1 MLQSPENFN
10 QRTKMSNIIYTYTDE
25 APLLATYSLF
35 PIIKEY
41 LGRGDVSIET
51 MDISLAGR
59 ILANFPECL
68 KEDQKVPNYL
78 EILGQMTQKPDANII
93 KLPNISASIPQ
104 LNAAIAELQAKGYNV
119 PNYPAEPANDK
130 EADIKARYAKVLGS
144 AVNPVLREG
153 NSDRRCAKAVKDY
166 AKEFPHKNGAWD
178 KSIKTRVAHM
188 SSGDFYSNEKS
199 LIANGASEFSISF
212 EDASGAKSVLKSGI
226 KLNKGDVLSATFM
239 SVSALDSFIA
249 KTIDEAKKD
258 DLLYS
263 VHLKATMM
271 KVSDPVMFGHFVK
284 IFFKEIFSE
293 FASELKDAGVNANNG
308 LKDLFARIENLSI
321 KDKIIAKYNEI
332 LATRPALA
340 MVDSDNGIT
349 NLHVPSDIIID
360 NSMPNMIRNSGK
372 MWNKDGKEQETLAV
386 IPDKTYATIYASII
400 DELKANGAL
409 NPAVIGSVSNVGLMA
424 KKAEEYGSH
433 DKTFI
438 AESDGTFILSDGK
451 ESLSFKV
458 QKGDIFRAMIAKD
471 EAIKDWVKLAIN
483 RAKAT
488 KAAAIFWLDKDRAHD
503 ANMIKIVKDELSKY
517 DTAGLDI
524 SILEP
529 SDAMKKSLEIIRAGK
544 DAISVT
550 GNVLRDYL
558 TDLFPIMELG
568 TSAKMLSIVPL
579 LNGGGL
585 FETGAGGSAPKIAR
599 QLIDENHL
607 RWDSLGEFLAL
618 GASLEH
624 LANVSANK
632 NAAVLAS
639 TLDKAIAQYLKN
651 DNSPRKN
658 VGENDNRGS
667 HFYLA
672 FYWANELANSEL
684 GAKFK
689 GLAEFLN
696 ANKEQI
702 VSELNGNQGN
712 SVDLGGYYKLDDVKT
727 TAIMRSSKLF
737 NEALSK

>member
-1 MLQSPENFN
+1 
-10 QRTKMSNIIYTYTDE
+10 MSDIIYTYTDE

-41 LGRGDVSIET
+41 LKRANVSIET

-59 ILANFPECL
+59 ILANFPEHL
-68 KEDQKVPNYL
+68 KDEQKVPNYL
-78 EILGQMTQKPDANII
+78 EILGQLTQDPKANII

-104 LNAAIAELQAKGYNV
+104 LNAAIAEIQAKGFEV
-119 PNYPAEPANDK
+119 PSYPAQPKNEAENEIK
-130 EADIKARYAKVLGS
+130 ERYAKVLGS

-166 AKEFPHKNGAWD
+166 AKEFPHKNGPWD

-188 SSGDFYSNEKS
+188 NEGDFYSNEKS
-199 LIANGASEFSISF
+199 LIASEASEFSISF
-212 EDASGAKSVLKSGI
+212 ESENGQKTLLKSGI
-226 KLNKGDVLSATFM
+226 KLNKGDILSATFM
-239 SVSALDSFIA
+239 SVSALDDFIE

-271 KVSDPVMFGHFVK
+271 KVSDPVIFGHFVK
-284 IFFKEIFSE
+284 IFFKEIFAE
-293 FASELKDAGVNANNG
+293 FGSELKDAGVGANNG

-332 LATRPALA
+332 LNIRPDLA

-349 NLHVPSDIIID
+349 NLHVPSDVIID

-372 MWNKDGKEQETLAV
+372 MWDKNGNERQSLAV

-438 AESDGTFILSDGK
+438 AENDGTFSISDGK
-451 ESLSFKV
+451 NTLSFDVK
-458 QKGDIFRAMIAKD
+458 KGDIFRAMIAKD
-471 EAIKDWVKLAIN
+471 EAIKDWIKLAIT

-488 KAAAIFWLDKDRAHD
+488 NSAAIFWLDEKRAHD
-503 ANMIKIVKDELSKY
+503 NNMIKIVREELNKH
-517 DTAGLDI
+517 DTSALDI

-529 SDAMKKSLEIIRAGK
+529 SAAMKKSLEIIRAGK

-624 LANVSANK
+624 LANTSGNK
-632 NAAVLAS
+632 NANVLAS
-639 TLDKAIAQYLKN
+639 TLDKAISSYLKN
-651 DNSPRKN
+651 DNSPRKK

-684 GAKFK
+684 GANFK
-689 GLAEFLN
+689 ALAQFLNENKDQIIAQLN
-696 ANKEQI
+696 AN
-702 VSELNGNQGN
+702 QGG
-712 SVDLGGYYKLDDVKT
+712 SVDLGGYYKLNDEKT
-727 TAIMRSSKLF
+727 TNIMRSSKIF

>member
-1 MLQSPENFN
+1 
-10 QRTKMSNIIYTYTDE
+10 MSDIIYTYTDE

-41 LGRGDVSIET
+41 LKRANVSIET

-59 ILANFPECL
+59 ILANFPEHL
-68 KEDQKVPNYL
+68 KDEQKVPNYL
-78 EILGQMTQKPDANII
+78 EILGQLTQDPKANII

-104 LNAAIAELQAKGYNV
+104 LNAAIAELQAKGFEV
-119 PNYPAEPANDK
+119 PSYPAQPKNEAENEIK
-130 EADIKARYAKVLGS
+130 ERYAKVLGS

-166 AKEFPHKNGAWD
+166 AKEFPHKNGPWD

-188 SSGDFYSNEKS
+188 NDGDFYSNEKS
-199 LIANGASEFSISF
+199 LIASEASEFSISF
-212 EDASGAKSVLKSGI
+212 ESENGQKTLLKSGI
-226 KLNKGDVLSATFM
+226 KLNKGDILSATFM
-239 SVSALDSFIA
+239 SVSALDDFIE

-271 KVSDPVMFGHFVK
+271 KVSDPVIFGHFVK
-284 IFFKEIFSE
+284 IFFKEIFAE
-293 FASELKDAGVNANNG
+293 FGSELKDVGVNANNG

-332 LATRPALA
+332 LNIRPDLA
-340 MVDSDNGIT
+340 MVDSDKGIT
-349 NLHVPSDIIID
+349 NLHVPSDVIID

-372 MWNKDGKEQETLAV
+372 MWDKNGNERQSLAV

-438 AESDGTFILSDGK
+438 AENDGTFSISDGK
-451 ESLSFKV
+451 NTLSFDVK
-458 QKGDIFRAMIAKD
+458 KGDIFRAMIAKD
-471 EAIKDWVKLAIN
+471 EAIKDWIKLAIT

-488 KAAAIFWLDKDRAHD
+488 NSAAIFWLDEKRAHD
-503 ANMIKIVKDELSKY
+503 NNMIKIVREELNKH
-517 DTAGLDI
+517 DTSALDI

-529 SDAMKKSLEIIRAGK
+529 SAAMKKSLEIIRAGK

-624 LANVSANK
+624 LANTSGNK
-632 NAAVLAS
+632 NANVLAS
-639 TLDKAIAQYLKN
+639 TLDKAISSYLKN
-651 DNSPRKN
+651 DNSPRKK

-684 GAKFK
+684 GANFK
-689 GLAEFLN
+689 ALAQFLNENKDQIIAQLN
-696 ANKEQI
+696 AN
-702 VSELNGNQGN
+702 QGG
-712 SVDLGGYYKLDDVKT
+712 SVDLGGYYKLNDEKT
-727 TAIMRSSKLF
+727 TNIMRSSKIF

>member
-1 MLQSPENFN
+1 
-10 QRTKMSNIIYTYTDE
+10 MSDIIYTYTDE

-35 PIIKEY
+35 PVLKEY
-41 LGRGDVSIET
+41 LSRGDVSIET

-59 ILANFPECL
+59 ILANFSDYL
-68 KEDQKVPNYL
+68 KEDQKIPDFL
-78 EILGQMTQKPDANII
+78 AKLGEMTQDPKANII

-104 LNAAIAELQAKGYNV
+104 LNAAIAELNQKGYAV
-119 PNYPAEPANDK
+119 PAYPAEPKDAK
-130 EADIKARYAKVLGS
+130 EEEIKARYAKVLGS

-153 NSDRRCAKAVKDY
+153 NSDRRCAAAVKEY
-166 AKEFPHKNGAWD
+166 AKAFPHKNGAWD
-178 KSIKTRVAHM
+178 KSIKTRVANM
-188 SSGDFYSNEKS
+188 NGGDFYSNEKS
-199 LIANGASEFSISF
+199 LIASGASEFSIKF
-212 EDASGAKSVLKSGI
+212 KGASGEKTLKSGI
-226 KLNKGDVLSATFM
+226 KLNKGDVISATYLSAK
-239 SVSALDSFIA
+239 ALDSFIESSIA
-249 KTIDEAKKD
+249 DAKKEG
-258 DLLYS
+258 LLYS

-271 KVSDPVMFGHFVK
+271 KVSDPVIFGHFVK
-284 IFFKEIFSE
+284 VFFAELFSE
-293 FASELKDAGVNANNG
+293 FGEQLKNLGVNANNG
-308 LKDLFARIENLSI
+308 LKDLFAKIENSPI
-321 KDKIIAKYNEI
+321 KDKVIAKYNEI

-372 MWNKDGKEQETLAV
+372 MWNKDGKEQETLAA
-386 IPDKTYATIYASII
+386 IPDKTYATIYSAII
-400 DELKANGAL
+400 DELKENGAL
-409 NPAVIGSVSNVGLMA
+409 NPAVVGSVSNVGLMA

-438 AESDGTFILSDGK
+438 AEEDGEFVLSDGK

-458 QKGDIFRAMIAKD
+458 EKGDIWRAMIAKD

-488 KAAAIFWLDKDRAHD
+488 GATAIFWLDEKRAHD
-503 ANMIKIVKDELSKY
+503 ANMIKIVNDELKKY

-524 SILEP
+524 RIENYEK
-529 SDAMKKSLEIIRAGK
+529 AMKDSLAIMRTGK

-599 QLIDENHL
+599 QLLDEGHL

-624 LANVSANK
+624 LGNTSGKKGAL
-632 NAAVLAS
+632 VLAS

-651 DNSPRKN
+651 DNSPRKK

-672 FYWANELANSEL
+672 LYWANELANSEL
-684 GAKFK
+684 GGKFK

-702 VSELNGNQGN
+702 ANELNGNQG
-712 SVDLGGYYKLDDVKT
+712 SPADVGGYYKLDDAKANAV
-727 TAIMRSSKLF
+727 MRSSKLF
-737 NEALSK
+737 NEALGK

>member
-1 MLQSPENFN
+1 
-10 QRTKMSNIIYTYTDE
+10 MSDIIYTYTDE

-35 PIIKEY
+35 PVLKEY
-41 LGRGDVSIET
+41 LSRGDVSIET

-59 ILANFPECL
+59 ILANFSDYL
-68 KEDQKVPNYL
+68 KEDQKIPDFL
-78 EILGQMTQKPDANII
+78 AKLGEMTQDPKANII

-104 LNAAIAELQAKGYNV
+104 LNAAIAELNQKGYAV
-119 PNYPAEPANDK
+119 PAYPAEPKDAK
-130 EADIKARYAKVLGS
+130 EEEIKARYAKVLGS

-153 NSDRRCAKAVKDY
+153 NSDRRCAAAVKEY
-166 AKEFPHKNGAWD
+166 AKAFPHKNGAWD
-178 KSIKTRVAHM
+178 KSIKTRVANM
-188 SSGDFYSNEKS
+188 NGGDFYSNEKS
-199 LIANGASEFSISF
+199 LIASGASEFSIKF
-212 EDASGAKSVLKSGI
+212 KGASGEKTLKSGI
-226 KLNKGDVLSATFM
+226 KLNKGDVISATYLSAK
-239 SVSALDSFIA
+239 ALDSFIESSIA
-249 KTIDEAKKD
+249 DAKKEG
-258 DLLYS
+258 LLYS

-271 KVSDPVMFGHFVK
+271 KVSDPVIFGHFVK
-284 IFFKEIFSE
+284 VFFAELFNE
-293 FASELKDAGVNANNG
+293 FGEQLKNLGVNANNG
-308 LKDLFARIENLSI
+308 LKDLFAKIENSPI
-321 KDKIIAKYNEI
+321 KDKVIAKYNEI

-372 MWNKDGKEQETLAV
+372 MWNKDGKEQETLAA
-386 IPDKTYATIYASII
+386 IPDKTYATIYSAII

-409 NPAVIGSVSNVGLMA
+409 NPAVVGSVSNVGLMA

-438 AESDGTFILSDGK
+438 AEEDGEFVLSDGK

-458 QKGDIFRAMIAKD
+458 EKGDIWRAMIAKD

-488 KAAAIFWLDKDRAHD
+488 GATAIFWLDEKRAHD
-503 ANMIKIVKDELSKY
+503 ANMIKIVKDELKKY

-524 SILEP
+524 RIENYEK
-529 SDAMKKSLEIIRAGK
+529 AMKDSLAIMRTGK

-599 QLIDENHL
+599 QLLDEGHL

-624 LANVSANK
+624 LGNTTGKKSAL
-632 NAAVLAS
+632 VLAS

-651 DNSPRKN
+651 DNSPRKK

-672 FYWANELANSEL
+672 LYWANELANSEL
-684 GAKFK
+684 GGKFK

-702 VSELNGNQGN
+702 ANELNGNQG
-712 SVDLGGYYKLDDVKT
+712 SPADVGGYYKLDDAKANAV
-727 TAIMRSSKLF
+727 MRSSKLF
-737 NEALSK
+737 NEALNK

>member
-1 MLQSPENFN
+1 
-10 QRTKMSNIIYTYTDE
+10 MSDIIYTYTDE

-41 LGRGDVSIET
+41 LKRANVSIET

-59 ILANFPECL
+59 ILANFPEHL
-68 KEDQKVPNYL
+68 KDEQKVPNYL
-78 EILGQMTQKPDANII
+78 EILGQLTQDPKANII

-104 LNAAIAELQAKGYNV
+104 LNAAIAELQAKGFEV
-119 PNYPAEPANDK
+119 PSYPAQPKNEAENEIK
-130 EADIKARYAKVLGS
+130 ERYAKVLGS

-166 AKEFPHKNGAWD
+166 AKEFPHKNGPWD

-188 SSGDFYSNEKS
+188 NEGDFYSNEKS
-199 LIANGASEFSISF
+199 LIASEASEFSISF
-212 EDASGAKSVLKSGI
+212 ESENGQKTLLKSGI
-226 KLNKGDVLSATFM
+226 KLNKGDILSATFM
-239 SVSALDSFIA
+239 SVSALDDFIE

-271 KVSDPVMFGHFVK
+271 KVSDPVIFGHFVK
-284 IFFKEIFSE
+284 IFFKEIFAE
-293 FASELKDAGVNANNG
+293 FGSELKDAGVNANNG

-332 LATRPALA
+332 LSIRPDLA

-349 NLHVPSDIIID
+349 NLHVPSDVIID

-372 MWNKDGKEQETLAV
+372 MWDKNGNERQSLAV

-438 AESDGTFILSDGK
+438 AENDGTFSISDGK
-451 ESLSFKV
+451 NTLSFDVK
-458 QKGDIFRAMIAKD
+458 KGDIFRAMIAKD
-471 EAIKDWVKLAIN
+471 EAIKDWIKLAIT

-488 KAAAIFWLDKDRAHD
+488 NSAAIFWLDEKRAHD
-503 ANMIKIVKDELSKY
+503 NNMIKIVREELNKH
-517 DTAGLDI
+517 DTSALDI

-529 SDAMKKSLEIIRAGK
+529 SAAMKKSLEIIRAGK

-624 LANVSANK
+624 LANTSGNK
-632 NAAVLAS
+632 NANVLAS
-639 TLDKAIAQYLKN
+639 TLDKAISSYLKN
-651 DNSPRKN
+651 DNSPRKQ
-658 VGENDNRGS
+658 VGQNDNRGS

-684 GAKFK
+684 GANFK
-689 GLAEFLN
+689 ALAQFLNENKDQIIAQLN
-696 ANKEQI
+696 AN
-702 VSELNGNQGN
+702 QGG
-712 SVDLGGYYKLDDVKT
+712 SVDLGGYYKLNDEKT
-727 TAIMRSSKLF
+727 TNIMRSSKIF

>member
-1 MLQSPENFN
+1 
-10 QRTKMSNIIYTYTDE
+10 MSDIIYTYTDE

-35 PIIKEY
+35 PVLKEY
-41 LGRGDVSIET
+41 LSRGDVSIET

-59 ILANFPECL
+59 ILANFSDYL
-68 KEDQKVPNYL
+68 KEDQKIPDFL
-78 EILGQMTQKPDANII
+78 AKLGEMTQDPKANII

-104 LNAAIAELQAKGYNV
+104 LNAAIAELNQKGYAV
-119 PNYPAEPANDK
+119 PAYPAEPKDAK
-130 EADIKARYAKVLGS
+130 EEEIKARYAKVLGS

-153 NSDRRCAKAVKDY
+153 NSDRRCAAAVKEY
-166 AKEFPHKNGAWD
+166 AKAFPHKNGAWD
-178 KSIKTRVAHM
+178 KSIKTRVANM
-188 SSGDFYSNEKS
+188 NGGDFYSNEKS
-199 LIANGASEFSISF
+199 LIASGASEFSIKF
-212 EDASGAKSVLKSGI
+212 KGASGEKTLKSGI
-226 KLNKGDVLSATFM
+226 KLNKGDVISATYLSAK
-239 SVSALDSFIA
+239 ALDSFIESSIA
-249 KTIDEAKKD
+249 DAKKEG
-258 DLLYS
+258 LLYS

-271 KVSDPVMFGHFVK
+271 KVSDPVIFGHFVSV
-284 IFFKEIFSE
+284 FFAELFNE
-293 FASELKDAGVNANNG
+293 FGEQLKNLGVNANNG
-308 LKDLFARIENLSI
+308 LKDLFAKIENSPI
-321 KDKIIAKYNEI
+321 KDKVIAKYNEI

-372 MWNKDGKEQETLAV
+372 MWNKDGKEQETLAA
-386 IPDKTYATIYASII
+386 IPDKTYATIYSAII
-400 DELKANGAL
+400 DELKENGAL
-409 NPAVIGSVSNVGLMA
+409 NPAVVGSVSNVGLMA

-438 AESDGTFILSDGK
+438 AEEDGEFVLSDGK

-458 QKGDIFRAMIAKD
+458 EKGDIWRAMIAKD

-488 KAAAIFWLDKDRAHD
+488 GATAIFWLDEKRAHD
-503 ANMIKIVKDELSKY
+503 ANMIKIVNDELKKY

-524 SILEP
+524 RIENYEK
-529 SDAMKKSLEIIRAGK
+529 AMKDSLAIMRTGK

-599 QLIDENHL
+599 QLLDEGHL

-624 LANVSANK
+624 LGNTSGKKGAL
-632 NAAVLAS
+632 VLAS

-651 DNSPRKN
+651 DNSPRKK

-672 FYWANELANSEL
+672 LYWANELANSEL
-684 GAKFK
+684 GGKFK

-702 VSELNGNQGN
+702 ANELNGNQG
-712 SVDLGGYYKLDDVKT
+712 SPADVGGYYKLDDAKANAV
-727 TAIMRSSKLF
+727 MRSSKLF

>member
-1 MLQSPENFN
+1 
-10 QRTKMSNIIYTYTDE
+10 MSDIIYTYTDE

-35 PIIKEY
+35 PVLKEY
-41 LGRGDVSIET
+41 LSRGDVSIET

-59 ILANFPECL
+59 ILANFSDYL
-68 KEDQKVPNYL
+68 KEDQKIPDFL
-78 EILGQMTQKPDANII
+78 AKLGEMTQDPKANII

-104 LNAAIAELQAKGYNV
+104 LNAAIAELNQKGYAV
-119 PNYPAEPANDK
+119 PAYPAEPKDAK
-130 EADIKARYAKVLGS
+130 EEEIKARYAKVLGS

-153 NSDRRCAKAVKDY
+153 NSDRRCAAAVKEY
-166 AKEFPHKNGAWD
+166 AKAFPHKNGAWD
-178 KSIKTRVAHM
+178 KSIKTRVANM
-188 SSGDFYSNEKS
+188 NGGDFYSNEKS
-199 LIANGASEFSISF
+199 LIASGASEFSIKF
-212 EDASGAKSVLKSGI
+212 KGASGEKTLKSGI
-226 KLNKGDVLSATFM
+226 KLNKGDVISATYLSAK
-239 SVSALDSFIA
+239 ALDSFIESSIA
-249 KTIDEAKKD
+249 DAKKEG
-258 DLLYS
+258 LLYS
-263 VHLKATMM
+263 IHLKATMM
-271 KVSDPVMFGHFVK
+271 KVSDPVIFGHFVSV
-284 IFFKEIFSE
+284 FFAELFNE
-293 FASELKDAGVNANNG
+293 FGEQLKNLGVNANNG
-308 LKDLFARIENLSI
+308 LKDLFAKIENSPI
-321 KDKIIAKYNEI
+321 KDKVIAKYNEI

-372 MWNKDGKEQETLAV
+372 MWNKDGKEQETLAA
-386 IPDKTYATIYASII
+386 IPDKTYATIYSAII

-409 NPAVIGSVSNVGLMA
+409 NPAVVGSVSNVGLMA

-438 AESDGTFILSDGK
+438 AEEDGEFVLSDGK

-458 QKGDIFRAMIAKD
+458 ERGDIWRAMIAKN

-488 KAAAIFWLDKDRAHD
+488 GATVIFWLDEKRAHD
-503 ANMIKIVKDELSKY
+503 ANMIKIVNDELKKY

-524 SILEP
+524 RVLDYEK
-529 SDAMKKSLEIIRAGK
+529 AMKESLAIMRTGK

-599 QLIDENHL
+599 QLLDEGHL

-624 LANVSANK
+624 LGNTSGKKGAL
-632 NAAVLAS
+632 VLAS

-651 DNSPRKN
+651 DNSPRKK

-672 FYWANELANSEL
+672 LYWANELANSEL
-684 GAKFK
+684 GSKFK

-702 VSELNGNQGN
+702 ANELNGNQG
-712 SVDLGGYYKLDDVKT
+712 SPTDVGGYYKLDDAKADAV
-727 TAIMRSSKLF
+727 MRSSKLF

>member
-1 MLQSPENFN
+1 
-10 QRTKMSNIIYTYTDE
+10 MSDIIYTYTDE

-41 LGRGDVSIET
+41 LKRANVSIET

-59 ILANFPECL
+59 ILANFPEHL
-68 KEDQKVPNYL
+68 KDEQKVPNYL
-78 EILGQMTQKPDANII
+78 EILGQLTQDPKANII

-104 LNAAIAELQAKGYNV
+104 LNAAIAELQAKGFEV
-119 PNYPAEPANDK
+119 PSYPAQPKNEAENEIK
-130 EADIKARYAKVLGS
+130 ERYAKVLGS

-166 AKEFPHKNGAWD
+166 AKEFPHKNGPWD

-188 SSGDFYSNEKS
+188 NEGDFYSNEKS
-199 LIANGASEFSISF
+199 LIASEASEFSISF
-212 EDASGAKSVLKSGI
+212 ESENGQKTLLKSGI
-226 KLNKGDVLSATFM
+226 KLNKGDILSATFM
-239 SVSALDSFIA
+239 SVSALDDFIE

-271 KVSDPVMFGHFVK
+271 KVSDPVIFGHFVK
-284 IFFKEIFSE
+284 IFFKEIFAE
-293 FASELKDAGVNANNG
+293 FGSELKDVGVNANNG

-332 LATRPALA
+332 LNIRPDLA

-349 NLHVPSDIIID
+349 NLHVPSDVIID

-372 MWNKDGKEQETLAV
+372 MWDKNGNERQSLAV

-438 AESDGTFILSDGK
+438 AENDGTFSISDGK
-451 ESLSFKV
+451 NTLSFDVK
-458 QKGDIFRAMIAKD
+458 KGDIFRAMIAKD
-471 EAIKDWVKLAIN
+471 EAIKDWIKLAIT

-488 KAAAIFWLDKDRAHD
+488 NSAAIFWLDEKRAHD
-503 ANMIKIVKDELSKY
+503 NNMIKIVREELNKH
-517 DTAGLDI
+517 DTSALDI

-529 SDAMKKSLEIIRAGK
+529 SAAMKKSLEIIRAGK

-624 LANVSANK
+624 LANTSGNK
-632 NAAVLAS
+632 NANVLAS
-639 TLDKAIAQYLKN
+639 TLDKAVSSYLKN
-651 DNSPRKN
+651 DNSPRKK

-672 FYWANELANSEL
+672 LYWANELANSEL
-684 GAKFK
+684 GVNFK
-689 GLAEFLN
+689 ALAQFLNENKDQIIAQLN
-696 ANKEQI
+696 AN
-702 VSELNGNQGN
+702 QGG
-712 SVDLGGYYKLDDVKT
+712 SVDLGGYYKLNDEKT
-727 TAIMRSSKLF
+727 TNIMRSSKIF

>member
-1 MLQSPENFN
+1 
-10 QRTKMSNIIYTYTDE
+10 MSDIIYTYTDE

-35 PIIKEY
+35 PVLKEY
-41 LGRGDVSIET
+41 LSRGDVSIET

-59 ILANFPECL
+59 ILANFSDYL
-68 KEDQKVPNYL
+68 KEDQKIPDFL
-78 EILGQMTQKPDANII
+78 AKLGEMTQDPKANII

-104 LNAAIAELQAKGYNV
+104 LNAAIAELNQKGYAV
-119 PNYPAEPANDK
+119 PAYPAEPKDAK
-130 EADIKARYAKVLGS
+130 EEEIKARYAKVLGS

-153 NSDRRCAKAVKDY
+153 NSDRRCAAAVKEY
-166 AKEFPHKNGAWD
+166 AKAFPHKNGPWD
-178 KSIKTRVAHM
+178 KSIKTRVANM
-188 SSGDFYSNEKS
+188 NGGDFYSNEKS
-199 LIANGASEFSISF
+199 LIASGASEFSIKF
-212 EDASGAKSVLKSGI
+212 KGASGEKTLKSGI
-226 KLNKGDVLSATFM
+226 KLNKGDVISATYLSAK
-239 SVSALDSFIA
+239 ALDSFIESSIA
-249 KTIDEAKKD
+249 DAKKEG
-258 DLLYS
+258 LLYS

-284 IFFKEIFSE
+284 VFFAELFSE
-293 FASELKDAGVNANNG
+293 FGEQLKNLGVNANNG
-308 LKDLFARIENLSI
+308 LKDLFAKIENSPI
-321 KDKIIAKYNEI
+321 KDKVIAKYNEI

-372 MWNKDGKEQETLAV
+372 MWNKDGKEQETLAA
-386 IPDKTYATIYASII
+386 IPDKTYATIYSAII

-409 NPAVIGSVSNVGLMA
+409 NPAVVGSVSNVGLMA

-438 AESDGTFILSDGK
+438 AEEDGEFVLSDGK

-458 QKGDIFRAMIAKD
+458 EKGDIWRAMIAKD

-488 KAAAIFWLDKDRAHD
+488 GATAIFWLDEKRAHD
-503 ANMIKIVKDELSKY
+503 ANMIKIVNDELKKY

-524 SILEP
+524 RIENYEK
-529 SDAMKKSLEIIRAGK
+529 AMKDSLAIMRTGK

-599 QLIDENHL
+599 QLLDEGHL

-624 LANVSANK
+624 LGNTSGKKGAL
-632 NAAVLAS
+632 VLAS

-651 DNSPRKN
+651 DNSPRKK

-672 FYWANELANSEL
+672 LYWANELANSEL
-684 GAKFK
+684 GDKFK

-702 VSELNGNQGN
+702 ANELNGNQG
-712 SVDLGGYYKLDDVKT
+712 SPADVGGYYKLDDAKANAV
-727 TAIMRSSKLF
+727 MRSSKLF
-737 NEALSK
+737 NEALGK

>member
-1 MLQSPENFN
+1 
-10 QRTKMSNIIYTYTDE
+10 MSDIIYTYTDE

-35 PIIKEY
+35 PVLKEY
-41 LGRGDVSIET
+41 LSRGDVSIET

-59 ILANFPECL
+59 ILANFSDYL
-68 KEDQKVPNYL
+68 KEDQKIPDFL
-78 EILGQMTQKPDANII
+78 AKLGEMTQDPKANII

-104 LNAAIAELQAKGYNV
+104 LNAAIAELNQKGYAV
-119 PNYPAEPANDK
+119 PAYPAEPKDAK
-130 EADIKARYAKVLGS
+130 EEEIKARYAKVLGS

-153 NSDRRCAKAVKDY
+153 NSDRRCAAAVKEY
-166 AKEFPHKNGAWD
+166 AKAFPHKNGAWD
-178 KSIKTRVAHM
+178 KSIKTRVANM
-188 SSGDFYSNEKS
+188 NGGDFYSNEKS
-199 LIANGASEFSISF
+199 LIASGASEFSIKF
-212 EDASGAKSVLKSGI
+212 KGASGEKTLKSGI
-226 KLNKGDVLSATFM
+226 KLNKGDVISATYLSAK
-239 SVSALDSFIA
+239 ALDSFIESSIA
-249 KTIDEAKKD
+249 DAKKEG
-258 DLLYS
+258 LLYS

-271 KVSDPVMFGHFVK
+271 KVSDPVIFGHFVSV
-284 IFFKEIFSE
+284 FFAELFSE
-293 FASELKDAGVNANNG
+293 FGEQLKNLGVNANNG
-308 LKDLFARIENLSI
+308 LKDLFAKIENSPI
-321 KDKIIAKYNEI
+321 KDKVIAKYNEI

-372 MWNKDGKEQETLAV
+372 MWNKDGKEQETLAA
-386 IPDKTYATIYASII
+386 IPDKTYAMIYSAII
-400 DELKANGAL
+400 DELKENGAL
-409 NPAVIGSVSNVGLMA
+409 NPAVVGSVSNVGLMA

-438 AESDGTFILSDGK
+438 AEEDGEFVLSDGK

-458 QKGDIFRAMIAKD
+458 EKGDIWRAMIAKD

-488 KAAAIFWLDKDRAHD
+488 GATAIFWLDEKRAHD
-503 ANMIKIVKDELSKY
+503 ANMIKIVNDELKKY

-524 SILEP
+524 RVLDYEK
-529 SDAMKKSLEIIRAGK
+529 AMKESLAIMRTGK

-599 QLIDENHL
+599 QLLDEGHL

-624 LANVSANK
+624 LGNTTGKKGAL
-632 NAAVLAS
+632 VLAS

-651 DNSPRKN
+651 DNSPRKK

-672 FYWANELANSEL
+672 LYWANELANSEL
-684 GAKFK
+684 GDKFK

-702 VSELNGNQGN
+702 ANELNGNQG
-712 SVDLGGYYKLDDVKT
+712 SPADVGGYYKLDDAKANAV
-727 TAIMRSSKLF
+727 MRSSKLF

>member
-1 MLQSPENFN
+1 
-10 QRTKMSNIIYTYTDE
+10 MSDIIYTYTDE

-41 LGRGDVSIET
+41 LKRANVSIET

-59 ILANFPECL
+59 ILANFPEHL
-68 KEDQKVPNYL
+68 KDEQKVPNYL
-78 EILGQMTQKPDANII
+78 EILGQLTQDPKANII

-104 LNAAIAELQAKGYNV
+104 LNAAIAELQAKGFEV
-119 PNYPAEPANDK
+119 PSYPAQPKNEAENEIK
-130 EADIKARYAKVLGS
+130 ERYAKVLGS

-166 AKEFPHKNGAWD
+166 AKEFPHKNGPWD

-188 SSGDFYSNEKS
+188 NEGDFYSNEKS
-199 LIANGASEFSISF
+199 LIASEASEFSISF
-212 EDASGAKSVLKSGI
+212 ESENGQKTLLKSGI
-226 KLNKGDVLSATFM
+226 KLNKGDILSATFM
-239 SVSALDSFIA
+239 SVSALDDFIE

-271 KVSDPVMFGHFVK
+271 KVSDPVIFGHFVK
-284 IFFKEIFSE
+284 IFFKEIFAE
-293 FASELKDAGVNANNG
+293 FGSELKDAGVNANNG

-332 LATRPALA
+332 LNIRPDLA

-349 NLHVPSDIIID
+349 NLHVPSDVIID

-372 MWNKDGKEQETLAV
+372 MWDKNGNEHQSLAV

-438 AESDGTFILSDGK
+438 AENDGTFSISDGK
-451 ESLSFKV
+451 NTLSFDVK
-458 QKGDIFRAMIAKD
+458 KGDIFRAMIAKD
-471 EAIKDWVKLAIN
+471 EAIKDWIKLAIT

-488 KAAAIFWLDKDRAHD
+488 NSAAIFWLDEKRAHD
-503 ANMIKIVKDELSKY
+503 NNMIKIVREELNKH
-517 DTAGLDI
+517 DTSALDI

-529 SDAMKKSLEIIRAGK
+529 SAAMKKSLEIIRAGK

-624 LANVSANK
+624 LANTSGNK
-632 NAAVLAS
+632 NANVLAS
-639 TLDKAIAQYLKN
+639 TLDKAVSSYLKN
-651 DNSPRKN
+651 DNSPRKK

-684 GAKFK
+684 GANFK
-689 GLAEFLN
+689 ALAQFLNENKDQIIAQLN
-696 ANKEQI
+696 AN
-702 VSELNGNQGN
+702 QGG
-712 SVDLGGYYKLDDVKT
+712 SVDLGGYYKLNDEKT
-727 TAIMRSSKLF
+727 TNIMRSSKIF

>member
-1 MLQSPENFN
+1 
-10 QRTKMSNIIYTYTDE
+10 MSDIIYTYTDE

-41 LGRGDVSIET
+41 LKRANVSIET

-59 ILANFPECL
+59 ILANFPEHL
-68 KEDQKVPNYL
+68 KDEQKVPNYL
-78 EILGQMTQKPDANII
+78 EILGQLTQDPKANII

-104 LNAAIAELQAKGYNV
+104 LNAAIAELQAKGFEV
-119 PNYPAEPANDK
+119 PSYPAQPKNEAENEIK
-130 EADIKARYAKVLGS
+130 ERYAKVLGS

-166 AKEFPHKNGAWD
+166 AKEFPHKNGPWD

-188 SSGDFYSNEKS
+188 NEGDFYSNEKS
-199 LIANGASEFSISF
+199 LIASEASEFSISF
-212 EDASGAKSVLKSGI
+212 ESKNGQKTLLKSGI
-226 KLNKGDVLSATFM
+226 KLNKGDILSATFM
-239 SVSALDSFIA
+239 SVSALDDFIE

-271 KVSDPVMFGHFVK
+271 KVSDPVIFGHFVK
-284 IFFKEIFSE
+284 IFFKEIFAE
-293 FASELKDAGVNANNG
+293 FGSELKDVGVNANNG

-332 LATRPALA
+332 LNIRPDLA

-349 NLHVPSDIIID
+349 NLHVPSDVIID

-372 MWNKDGKEQETLAV
+372 MWDKNGNERQSLAV

-409 NPAVIGSVSNVGLMA
+409 NPAQIGSVSNVGLMA

-438 AESDGTFILSDGK
+438 AENDGTFSISDGK
-451 ESLSFKV
+451 NTLSFDVK
-458 QKGDIFRAMIAKD
+458 KGDIFRAMIAKD
-471 EAIKDWVKLAIN
+471 EAIKDWIKLAIT

-488 KAAAIFWLDKDRAHD
+488 NSAAIFWLDEKRAHD
-503 ANMIKIVKDELSKY
+503 NNMIKIVREELNKH
-517 DTAGLDI
+517 DTSALDI

-529 SDAMKKSLEIIRAGK
+529 SVAMKKSLEIIRAGK

-624 LANVSANK
+624 LANTSGNK
-632 NAAVLAS
+632 NANVLAS
-639 TLDKAIAQYLKN
+639 TLDKAISSYLKN
-651 DNSPRKN
+651 DNSPRKK

-684 GAKFK
+684 GANFK
-689 GLAEFLN
+689 ALAQFLNENKDQIIAQLN
-696 ANKEQI
+696 AN
-702 VSELNGNQGN
+702 QGG
-712 SVDLGGYYKLDDVKT
+712 SVDLGGYYKLNDEKT
-727 TAIMRSSKLF
+727 TNIMRSSKIF

>member
-1 MLQSPENFN
+1 
-10 QRTKMSNIIYTYTDE
+10 MSDIIYTYTDE

-41 LGRGDVSIET
+41 LKRANVSIET

-59 ILANFPECL
+59 ILANFPEHL
-68 KEDQKVPNYL
+68 KDEQKVPNYL
-78 EILGQMTQKPDANII
+78 EILGQLTQDPKANII

-104 LNAAIAELQAKGYNV
+104 LNAAIAELQAKGFEV
-119 PNYPAEPANDK
+119 PSYPAQPKNEAENEIK
-130 EADIKARYAKVLGS
+130 ERYAKVLGS

-166 AKEFPHKNGAWD
+166 AKEFPHKNGSWD

-188 SSGDFYSNEKS
+188 NEGDFYSNEKS
-199 LIANGASEFSISF
+199 LIASEASEFSISF
-212 EDASGAKSVLKSGI
+212 ESENGQKTLLKSGI
-226 KLNKGDVLSATFM
+226 KLNKGDILSATFM
-239 SVSALDSFIA
+239 SVSALDDFIE

-271 KVSDPVMFGHFVK
+271 KVSDPVIFGHFVK
-284 IFFKEIFSE
+284 IFFKEIFAE
-293 FASELKDAGVNANNG
+293 FGSELKDAGVNANNG

-332 LATRPALA
+332 LSIRPDLA

-349 NLHVPSDIIID
+349 NLHVPSDVIID

-372 MWNKDGKEQETLAV
+372 MWDKNGNERQSLAV

-438 AESDGTFILSDGK
+438 AENDGTFSISDGK
-451 ESLSFKV
+451 NTLSFDVK
-458 QKGDIFRAMIAKD
+458 KGDIFRAMIAKD
-471 EAIKDWVKLAIN
+471 EAIKDWIKLAIT

-488 KAAAIFWLDKDRAHD
+488 KSAAIFWLDEKRAHD
-503 ANMIKIVKDELSKY
+503 NNMIKIVREELNKH
-517 DTAGLDI
+517 DTSALDI

-529 SDAMKKSLEIIRAGK
+529 SAAMKKSLEIIRAGK

-624 LANVSANK
+624 LANTSGNK
-632 NAAVLAS
+632 NANVLAS
-639 TLDKAIAQYLKN
+639 TLDKAISSYLKN
-651 DNSPRKN
+651 DNSPRKK

-684 GAKFK
+684 GVNFK
-689 GLAEFLN
+689 ALAQFLNENKDQIITQLN
-696 ANKEQI
+696 AN
-702 VSELNGNQGN
+702 QGG
-712 SVDLGGYYKLDDVKT
+712 SVDLGGYYKLNDEKT
-727 TAIMRSSKLF
+727 TNIMRSSKIF

>member
-1 MLQSPENFN
+1 
-10 QRTKMSNIIYTYTDE
+10 MSDIIYTYTDE

-41 LGRGDVSIET
+41 LKRANVSIET

-59 ILANFPECL
+59 ILANFPEHL
-68 KEDQKVPNYL
+68 KDEQKVLNYL
-78 EILGQMTQKPDANII
+78 EILGQLTQDPKANII

-104 LNAAIAELQAKGYNV
+104 LNAAIAELQAKGFEV
-119 PNYPAEPANDK
+119 PSYPAQPKNEAENEIK
-130 EADIKARYAKVLGS
+130 ERYAKVLGS

-166 AKEFPHKNGAWD
+166 AKEFPHKNGPWD

-188 SSGDFYSNEKS
+188 NEGDFYSNEKS
-199 LIANGASEFSISF
+199 LIASEASEFSISF
-212 EDASGAKSVLKSGI
+212 ESENGQKTLLKSGI
-226 KLNKGDVLSATFM
+226 KLNKGDILSATFM
-239 SVSALDSFIA
+239 SVSALDDFIE

-271 KVSDPVMFGHFVK
+271 KVSDPVIFGHFVK
-284 IFFKEIFSE
+284 IFFKEIFAE
-293 FASELKDAGVNANNG
+293 FGSELKDVGVNANNG

-332 LATRPALA
+332 LNIRPDLA

-349 NLHVPSDIIID
+349 NLHVPSDVIID

-372 MWNKDGKEQETLAV
+372 MWDKNGNERQSLAV

-438 AESDGTFILSDGK
+438 AENDGTFSISDGK
-451 ESLSFKV
+451 NTLSFDVK
-458 QKGDIFRAMIAKD
+458 KGDIFRAMIAKD
-471 EAIKDWVKLAIN
+471 EAIKDWIKLAIT

-488 KAAAIFWLDKDRAHD
+488 NSAAIFWLDEKRAHD
-503 ANMIKIVKDELSKY
+503 NNMIKIVREELNKH
-517 DTAGLDI
+517 DTSALDI

-529 SDAMKKSLEIIRAGK
+529 SAAMKKSLEIIRTGK

-624 LANVSANK
+624 LANTSGNK
-632 NAAVLAS
+632 NANVLAS
-639 TLDKAIAQYLKN
+639 TLDKAISSYLKN
-651 DNSPRKN
+651 DNSPRKK

-684 GAKFK
+684 GANFK
-689 GLAEFLN
+689 ALAQFLNENKDQIIAQLN
-696 ANKEQI
+696 AN
-702 VSELNGNQGN
+702 QGG
-712 SVDLGGYYKLDDVKT
+712 SVDLGGYYKLNDEKT
-727 TAIMRSSKLF
+727 TNIMRSSKIF

>member
-1 MLQSPENFN
+1 
-10 QRTKMSNIIYTYTDE
+10 MSDIIYTYTDE

-41 LGRGDVSIET
+41 LKRANVSIET

-59 ILANFPECL
+59 ILANFPEHL
-68 KEDQKVPNYL
+68 KDEQKVPNYL
-78 EILGQMTQKPDANII
+78 EILGQLTQDPKANII

-104 LNAAIAELQAKGYNV
+104 LNAAIAELQAKGFEV
-119 PNYPAEPANDK
+119 PSYPAQPKNEAENEIK
-130 EADIKARYAKVLGS
+130 ERYAKVLGS

-166 AKEFPHKNGAWD
+166 AKEFPHKNGPWD

-188 SSGDFYSNEKS
+188 NEGDFYSNEKS
-199 LIANGASEFSISF
+199 LIASEASEFSISF
-212 EDASGAKSVLKSGI
+212 ESENGQKTLLKSGI
-226 KLNKGDVLSATFM
+226 KLNKGDILSATFM
-239 SVSALDSFIA
+239 SVSALDDFIE

-271 KVSDPVMFGHFVK
+271 KVSDPVIFGHFVK
-284 IFFKEIFSE
+284 IFFKEIFAE
-293 FASELKDAGVNANNG
+293 FGSELKDAGVGANNG

-321 KDKIIAKYNEI
+321 KDKIIAKYNDI
-332 LATRPALA
+332 LSIRPDLA

-349 NLHVPSDIIID
+349 NLHVPSDVIID

-372 MWNKDGKEQETLAV
+372 MWDKNGNERQSLAV

-438 AESDGTFILSDGK
+438 AENDGTFSISDGK
-451 ESLSFKV
+451 NTLSFDVK
-458 QKGDIFRAMIAKD
+458 KGDIFRAMIAKD
-471 EAIKDWVKLAIN
+471 EAIKDWIKLAIT

-488 KAAAIFWLDKDRAHD
+488 NSAAIFWLDEKRAHD
-503 ANMIKIVKDELSKY
+503 NNMIKIVREELNKH
-517 DTAGLDI
+517 DTSALDI

-529 SDAMKKSLEIIRAGK
+529 SAAMKKSLEIIRAGK

-624 LANVSANK
+624 LANTSGNK
-632 NAAVLAS
+632 NANVLAS
-639 TLDKAIAQYLKN
+639 TLDKAISSYLKN
-651 DNSPRKN
+651 DNSPRKK

-684 GAKFK
+684 GANFK
-689 GLAEFLN
+689 ALAQFLNENKDQIIAQLN
-696 ANKEQI
+696 AN
-702 VSELNGNQGN
+702 QGG
-712 SVDLGGYYKLDDVKT
+712 SVDLGGYYKLNDEKT
-727 TAIMRSSKLF
+727 TNIMRSSKIF

>member
-1 MLQSPENFN
+1 
-10 QRTKMSNIIYTYTDE
+10 MSDIIYTYTDE

-41 LGRGDVSIET
+41 LKRANVSIET

-59 ILANFPECL
+59 ILANFPEHL
-68 KEDQKVPNYL
+68 KDEQKVPNYL
-78 EILGQMTQKPDANII
+78 EILGQLTQDPKANII

-104 LNAAIAELQAKGYNV
+104 LNAAIAELQAKGFEV
-119 PNYPAEPANDK
+119 PSYPAQPKNEAENEIK
-130 EADIKARYAKVLGS
+130 ERYAKVLGS

-166 AKEFPHKNGAWD
+166 AKEFPHKNGPWD

-188 SSGDFYSNEKS
+188 NEGDFYSNEKS
-199 LIANGASEFSISF
+199 LIASEASEFSISF
-212 EDASGAKSVLKSGI
+212 ESKNGQKTLLKSGI
-226 KLNKGDVLSATFM
+226 KLNKGDILSATFM
-239 SVSALDSFIA
+239 SVSALDDFIE

-271 KVSDPVMFGHFVK
+271 KVSDPVIFGHFVK
-284 IFFKEIFSE
+284 IFFKEIFAE
-293 FASELKDAGVNANNG
+293 FGSELKDVGVNANNG

-332 LATRPALA
+332 LNIRPDLA

-349 NLHVPSDIIID
+349 NLHVPSDVIID

-372 MWNKDGKEQETLAV
+372 MWDKNGNERQSLAV

-438 AESDGTFILSDGK
+438 AENDGTFSISDGK
-451 ESLSFKV
+451 NTLSFDVK
-458 QKGDIFRAMIAKD
+458 KGDIFRAMIAKD
-471 EAIKDWVKLAIN
+471 EAIKDWIKLAIT

-488 KAAAIFWLDKDRAHD
+488 NSAAIFWLDEKRAHD
-503 ANMIKIVKDELSKY
+503 NNMIKIVREELNKH
-517 DTAGLDI
+517 DTSALDI

-529 SDAMKKSLEIIRAGK
+529 SAAMKKSLEIIRAGK

-624 LANVSANK
+624 LANTSGNK
-632 NAAVLAS
+632 NANVLAS
-639 TLDKAIAQYLKN
+639 TLDKAISSYLKN
-651 DNSPRKN
+651 DNSPRKK

-684 GAKFK
+684 GANFK
-689 GLAEFLN
+689 ALAQFLNENKDQIIAQLN
-696 ANKEQI
+696 AN
-702 VSELNGNQGN
+702 QGG
-712 SVDLGGYYKLDDVKT
+712 SVDLGGYYKLNDEKT
-727 TAIMRSSKLF
+727 TNIMRSSKIF

>member
-1 MLQSPENFN
+1 
-10 QRTKMSNIIYTYTDE
+10 MSDIIYTYTDE

-41 LGRGDVSIET
+41 LKRANVSIET

-59 ILANFPECL
+59 ILANFPEHL
-68 KEDQKVPNYL
+68 KDEQKVPNYL
-78 EILGQMTQKPDANII
+78 EILGQLTQDPKANII

-104 LNAAIAELQAKGYNV
+104 LNAAIAELQAKGFEV
-119 PNYPAEPANDK
+119 PSYPAQPKNEAENEIK
-130 EADIKARYAKVLGS
+130 ERYAKVLGS

-166 AKEFPHKNGAWD
+166 AKEFPHKNGPWD

-188 SSGDFYSNEKS
+188 NEGDFYSNEKS
-199 LIANGASEFSISF
+199 LIASEASEFSISF
-212 EDASGAKSVLKSGI
+212 ESENGQKTLLKSGI
-226 KLNKGDVLSATFM
+226 KLNKGDILSATFM
-239 SVSALDSFIA
+239 SVSALDDFIE

-271 KVSDPVMFGHFVK
+271 KVSDPVIFGHFVK
-284 IFFKEIFSE
+284 IFFKEIFAE
-293 FASELKDAGVNANNG
+293 FGSELKDAGVNANNG

-332 LATRPALA
+332 LNIRPDLA

-349 NLHVPSDIIID
+349 NLHVPSDVIID

-372 MWNKDGKEQETLAV
+372 MWDKNGNERQSLAV

-438 AESDGTFILSDGK
+438 AEDDGVFSISDGK
-451 ESLSFKV
+451 NTLSFDVK
-458 QKGDIFRAMIAKD
+458 KGDIFRAMIAKD
-471 EAIKDWVKLAIN
+471 EAIKDWIKLAIT

-488 KAAAIFWLDKDRAHD
+488 NSAAIFWLDEKRAHD
-503 ANMIKIVKDELSKY
+503 NNMIKIVREELNKH
-517 DTAGLDI
+517 DTSALDI

-529 SDAMKKSLEIIRAGK
+529 SAAMKKSLEIIRAGK

-624 LANVSANK
+624 LANTSGNK
-632 NAAVLAS
+632 NANVLAS
-639 TLDKAIAQYLKN
+639 TLDKAISSYLKN
-651 DNSPRKN
+651 DNSPRKK

-684 GAKFK
+684 GANFK
-689 GLAEFLN
+689 ALAQFLNENKDQIIAQLN
-696 ANKEQI
+696 AN
-702 VSELNGNQGN
+702 QGG
-712 SVDLGGYYKLDDVKT
+712 SVDLGGYYKLNDEKT
-727 TAIMRSSKLF
+727 TNIMRSSKIF

>member
-1 MLQSPENFN
+1 
-10 QRTKMSNIIYTYTDE
+10 MSDIIYTYTDE

-35 PIIKEY
+35 PVLKEY
-41 LGRGDVSIET
+41 LSRGDVSIET

-59 ILANFPECL
+59 ILANFSDYL
-68 KEDQKVPNYL
+68 KEDQKIPDFL
-78 EILGQMTQKPDANII
+78 AKLGEMTQDPKANII

-104 LNAAIAELQAKGYNV
+104 LNAAIAELNQKGYAV
-119 PNYPAEPANDK
+119 PAYPAEPKDAK
-130 EADIKARYAKVLGS
+130 EEEIKARYAKVLGS

-153 NSDRRCAKAVKDY
+153 NSDRRCAAAVKEY
-166 AKEFPHKNGAWD
+166 AKAFPHKNGAWD
-178 KSIKTRVAHM
+178 KSIKTRVANM
-188 SSGDFYSNEKS
+188 NGGDFYSNEKS
-199 LIANGASEFSISF
+199 LIASETSEFSIKF
-212 EDASGAKSVLKSGI
+212 KGASGEKTLKSGI
-226 KLNKGDVLSATFM
+226 KLNKGDVISATYLSAK
-239 SVSALDSFIA
+239 ALDSFIESSIA
-249 KTIDEAKKD
+249 DAKKEG
-258 DLLYS
+258 LLYS

-284 IFFKEIFSE
+284 VFFAELFNE
-293 FASELKDAGVNANNG
+293 FGEQLKNLGVNANNG
-308 LKDLFARIENLSI
+308 LKDLFTKIENSPI
-321 KDKIIAKYNEI
+321 KDKVIAKYNEI

-372 MWNKDGKEQETLAV
+372 MWNKDGKEQETLAA
-386 IPDKTYATIYASII
+386 IPDKTYAMIYSAII
-400 DELKANGAL
+400 DELKENGAL
-409 NPAVIGSVSNVGLMA
+409 NPAVVGSVSNVGLMA

-438 AESDGTFILSDGK
+438 AEEDGEFVLSDGK

-458 QKGDIFRAMIAKD
+458 EKGDIWRAMVAKD

-488 KAAAIFWLDKDRAHD
+488 GATAIFWLDEKRAHD
-503 ANMIKIVKDELSKY
+503 ANMIKIVKDELKKY

-524 SILEP
+524 RIENYEK
-529 SDAMKKSLEIIRAGK
+529 AMKDSLAIMRTGK

-599 QLIDENHL
+599 QLLDEGHL

-624 LANVSANK
+624 LGNTTGKKSAL
-632 NAAVLAS
+632 VLAS
-639 TLDKAIAQYLKN
+639 TLDKAIASYLKN
-651 DNSPRKN
+651 DNSPRKK

-672 FYWANELANSEL
+672 LYWANELANSEL
-684 GAKFK
+684 GDKFK

-702 VSELNGNQGN
+702 ANELNGNQG
-712 SVDLGGYYKLDDVKT
+712 SPADVGGYYKLDDAKANAV
-727 TAIMRSSKLF
+727 MRSSKLF
-737 NEALSK
+737 NEALGK

>member
-1 MLQSPENFN
+1 
-10 QRTKMSNIIYTYTDE
+10 MSDIIYTYTDE

-35 PIIKEY
+35 PVLKEY
-41 LGRGDVSIET
+41 LSRGDVSIET

-59 ILANFPECL
+59 ILANFSDYL
-68 KEDQKVPNYL
+68 KEDQKIPDFL
-78 EILGQMTQKPDANII
+78 AKLGEMTQDPKANII

-104 LNAAIAELQAKGYNV
+104 LNAAIAELNQKGYAV
-119 PNYPAEPANDK
+119 PAYPAEPKDAK
-130 EADIKARYAKVLGS
+130 EEEIKARYAKVLGS

-153 NSDRRCAKAVKDY
+153 NSDRRCAAAVKEY
-166 AKEFPHKNGAWD
+166 AKAFPHKNGAWD
-178 KSIKTRVAHM
+178 KSIKTRVANM
-188 SSGDFYSNEKS
+188 NGGDFYSNEKS
-199 LIANGASEFSISF
+199 LIASGASEFSIKF
-212 EDASGAKSVLKSGI
+212 KGASGEKTLKSGI
-226 KLNKGDVLSATFM
+226 KLNKGDVISATYLSAK
-239 SVSALDSFIA
+239 ALDSFIESSIA
-249 KTIDEAKKD
+249 DAKKEG
-258 DLLYS
+258 LLYS
-263 VHLKATMM
+263 IHLKATMM
-271 KVSDPVMFGHFVK
+271 KVSDPVIFGHFVSV
-284 IFFKEIFSE
+284 FFAELFNE
-293 FASELKDAGVNANNG
+293 FGEQLKSLGVNANNG
-308 LKDLFARIENLSI
+308 LKDLFAKIENSPI
-321 KDKIIAKYNEI
+321 KDKVIAKYNEI
-332 LATRPALA
+332 LAIRPALA

-372 MWNKDGKEQETLAV
+372 MWNKDGKEQETLAT
-386 IPDKTYATIYASII
+386 IPDKTYATIYSAII
-400 DELKANGAL
+400 DELKANGSL
-409 NPAVIGSVSNVGLMA
+409 NPAVVGSVSNVGLMA

-438 AESDGTFILSDGK
+438 AEEDGEFVLSDGK

-458 QKGDIFRAMIAKD
+458 EKGDIWRAMIAKN

-488 KAAAIFWLDKDRAHD
+488 GATAIFWLDEKRAHD
-503 ANMIKIVKDELSKY
+503 ANMIKIVNDELKKY

-524 SILEP
+524 RVLDYEK
-529 SDAMKKSLEIIRAGK
+529 AMKESLAIMRTGK

-599 QLIDENHL
+599 QLLDEGHL

-624 LANVSANK
+624 LGNTTGKKGAL
-632 NAAVLAS
+632 VLAS
-639 TLDKAIAQYLKN
+639 TLDKAIASYLKN
-651 DNSPRKN
+651 DNSPRKK

-672 FYWANELANSEL
+672 LYWANELANSEL
-684 GAKFK
+684 GDKFK

-702 VSELNGNQGN
+702 ANELNGNQG
-712 SVDLGGYYKLDDVKT
+712 SPTDVGGYYKLDDAKADAV
-727 TAIMRSSKLF
+727 MRSSKLF

>member
-1 MLQSPENFN
+1 
-10 QRTKMSNIIYTYTDE
+10 MSDIIYTYTDE

-35 PIIKEY
+35 PVLKEY
-41 LGRGDVSIET
+41 LSRGDVSIET

-59 ILANFPECL
+59 ILANFSDYL
-68 KEDQKVPNYL
+68 KEDQKIPDFL
-78 EILGQMTQKPDANII
+78 AKLGEMTQDPKANII

-104 LNAAIAELQAKGYNV
+104 LNAAIAELNQKGYAV
-119 PNYPAEPANDK
+119 PAYPAEPKDAK
-130 EADIKARYAKVLGS
+130 EEEIKARYAKVLGS

-153 NSDRRCAKAVKDY
+153 NSDRRCAAAVKEY
-166 AKEFPHKNGAWD
+166 AKAFPHKNGAWD
-178 KSIKTRVAHM
+178 KSIKTRVANM
-188 SSGDFYSNEKS
+188 NGSDFYSNEKS
-199 LIANGASEFSISF
+199 LIASETSEFSIKF
-212 EDASGAKSVLKSGI
+212 KGASGEKTLKSGI
-226 KLNKGDVLSATFM
+226 KLNKGDVISATYLSAK
-239 SVSALDSFIA
+239 ALDSFIESSIA
-249 KTIDEAKKD
+249 DAKKEG
-258 DLLYS
+258 LLYS

-284 IFFKEIFSE
+284 VFFAELFSE
-293 FASELKDAGVNANNG
+293 FGEQLKNLGVNANNG
-308 LKDLFARIENLSI
+308 LKDLFAKIENSPI
-321 KDKIIAKYNEI
+321 KDKVIAKYNEI
-332 LATRPALA
+332 IATRPALA

-372 MWNKDGKEQETLAV
+372 MWNKDGKEQETLAA
-386 IPDKTYATIYASII
+386 IPDKTYAMIYSAII
-400 DELKANGAL
+400 DELKENGAL
-409 NPAVIGSVSNVGLMA
+409 NPAVVGSVSNVGLMA

-438 AESDGTFILSDGK
+438 AEEDGEFVLSDGK

-458 QKGDIFRAMIAKD
+458 EKGDIWRAMIAKD

-488 KAAAIFWLDKDRAHD
+488 GATAIFWLDEKRAHD
-503 ANMIKIVKDELSKY
+503 ANMIKIVNDELKKY

-524 SILEP
+524 RIENYEK
-529 SDAMKKSLEIIRAGK
+529 AMKDSLAIMRTGK

-599 QLIDENHL
+599 QLLDEGHL

-624 LANVSANK
+624 LGNTSGKKGAL
-632 NAAVLAS
+632 VLAS
-639 TLDKAIAQYLKN
+639 TLDKAIASYLKN
-651 DNSPRKN
+651 DNSPRKK

-672 FYWANELANSEL
+672 LYWANELANSEL
-684 GAKFK
+684 GDKFK

-702 VSELNGNQGN
+702 ANELNGNQG
-712 SVDLGGYYKLDDVKT
+712 SPADVGGYYKLDDAKANAV
-727 TAIMRSSKLF
+727 MRSSKLF

>member
-1 MLQSPENFN
+1 
-10 QRTKMSNIIYTYTDE
+10 MSDIIYTYTDE

-35 PIIKEY
+35 PVLKEY
-41 LGRGDVSIET
+41 LSRGDVSIET

-59 ILANFPECL
+59 ILANFSDYL
-68 KEDQKVPNYL
+68 KEDQKIPDFL
-78 EILGQMTQKPDANII
+78 AKLGEMTQDPKANII

-104 LNAAIAELQAKGYNV
+104 LNAAIAELNQKGYAV
-119 PNYPAEPANDK
+119 PAYPAEPKDAK
-130 EADIKARYAKVLGS
+130 EEEIKARYAKVLGS

-153 NSDRRCAKAVKDY
+153 NSDRRCAAAVKEY
-166 AKEFPHKNGAWD
+166 AKAFPHKNGAWD

-188 SSGDFYSNEKS
+188 NGGDFYSNEKS
-199 LIANGASEFSISF
+199 LIASGASEFSIKF
-212 EDASGAKSVLKSGI
+212 KGASGEKTLKSGI
-226 KLNKGDVLSATFM
+226 KLNKGDVISSTYLSAK
-239 SVSALDSFIA
+239 ALDSFIESSIA
-249 KTIDEAKKD
+249 DAKKEG
-258 DLLYS
+258 LLYS

-284 IFFKEIFSE
+284 VFFAELFSE
-293 FASELKDAGVNANNG
+293 FGEQLKNLGVNANNG
-308 LKDLFARIENLSI
+308 LKDLFTKIENSPI
-321 KDKIIAKYNEI
+321 KDKVIAKYNEI

-372 MWNKDGKEQETLAV
+372 MWNKDGKEQETLAA
-386 IPDKTYATIYASII
+386 IPDKTYAMIYSAII
-400 DELKANGAL
+400 DELKENGAL
-409 NPAVIGSVSNVGLMA
+409 NPAVVGSVSNVGLMA

-438 AESDGTFILSDGK
+438 AEEDGEFVLSDGK

-458 QKGDIFRAMIAKD
+458 EKGDIWRAMIAKD

-488 KAAAIFWLDKDRAHD
+488 GATAIFWLDEKRAHD
-503 ANMIKIVKDELSKY
+503 ANMIKIVNDELKKY
-517 DTAGLDI
+517 DTTGLDI
-524 SILEP
+524 RIENYEK
-529 SDAMKKSLEIIRAGK
+529 AMKDSLAIMRTGK

-599 QLIDENHL
+599 QLLDEGHL

-624 LANVSANK
+624 LGNTSGKKSAL
-632 NAAVLAS
+632 VLAS

-651 DNSPRKN
+651 DNSPRKK

-672 FYWANELANSEL
+672 LYWANELANSEL
-684 GAKFK
+684 GDKFK
-689 GLAEFLN
+689 SLAEFLN

-702 VSELNGNQGN
+702 ANELNGNQG
-712 SVDLGGYYKLDDVKT
+712 SPADVGGYYKLDDAKANAV
-727 TAIMRSSKLF
+727 MRSSKLF
-737 NEALSK
+737 NEALNK

>member
-1 MLQSPENFN
+1 
-10 QRTKMSNIIYTYTDE
+10 MSDIIYTYTDE

-35 PIIKEY
+35 PVLKEY
-41 LGRGDVSIET
+41 LSRGDVSIET

-59 ILANFPECL
+59 ILANFSDYL
-68 KEDQKVPNYL
+68 KEDQKIPDFL
-78 EILGQMTQKPDANII
+78 AKLGEMTQDPKANII

-104 LNAAIAELQAKGYNV
+104 LNAAIAELNQKGYAV
-119 PNYPAEPANDK
+119 PAYPAEPKDAK
-130 EADIKARYAKVLGS
+130 EEEIKARYAKVLGS

-153 NSDRRCAKAVKDY
+153 NSDRRCAAAVKEY
-166 AKEFPHKNGAWD
+166 AKAFPHKNGPWD
-178 KSIKTRVAHM
+178 KSIKTRVVNM
-188 SSGDFYSNEKS
+188 NGSDFYSNEKS
-199 LIANGASEFSISF
+199 LIASGASEFSIKF
-212 EDASGAKSVLKSGI
+212 KGASGEKTLKSGI
-226 KLNKGDVLSATFM
+226 KLNKGDVISATYLSAK
-239 SVSALDSFIA
+239 ALDSFIESSIA
-249 KTIDEAKKD
+249 DAKKEG
-258 DLLYS
+258 LLYS

-271 KVSDPVMFGHFVK
+271 KVSDPVIFGHFVSV
-284 IFFKEIFSE
+284 FFAELFNE
-293 FASELKDAGVNANNG
+293 FGEQLKNLGVNANNG
-308 LKDLFARIENLSI
+308 LKDLFAKIENSPI
-321 KDKIIAKYNEI
+321 KDKVIAKYNEI

-372 MWNKDGKEQETLAV
+372 MWNKDGKEQETLAA
-386 IPDKTYATIYASII
+386 IPDKTYAMIYSAII
-400 DELKANGAL
+400 DELKENGAL
-409 NPAVIGSVSNVGLMA
+409 NPAVVGSVSNVGLMA

-438 AESDGTFILSDGK
+438 AEEDGEFVLSDGK

-458 QKGDIFRAMIAKD
+458 EKGDIWRAMIAKD

-488 KAAAIFWLDKDRAHD
+488 GATAIFWLDEKRAHD
-503 ANMIKIVKDELSKY
+503 ANMIKIVKDELKKY

-524 SILEP
+524 RIENYEK
-529 SDAMKKSLEIIRAGK
+529 AMKDSLAIMRTGK

-599 QLIDENHL
+599 QLLDEGHL

-624 LANVSANK
+624 LGNTSGKKGAL
-632 NAAVLAS
+632 VLAS

-651 DNSPRKN
+651 DNSPRKK

-672 FYWANELANSEL
+672 LYWANELANSEL
-684 GAKFK
+684 GDKFK

-702 VSELNGNQGN
+702 ANELNGNQG
-712 SVDLGGYYKLDDVKT
+712 SPTDVGGYYKLDDAKADAV
-727 TAIMRSSKLF
+727 MRSSKLF
-737 NEALSK
+737 NEALGK

>member
-1 MLQSPENFN
+1 
-10 QRTKMSNIIYTYTDE
+10 MSDIIYTYTDE

-35 PIIKEY
+35 PVLKEY
-41 LGRGDVSIET
+41 LSRGDVSIET

-59 ILANFPECL
+59 ILANFSDYL
-68 KEDQKVPNYL
+68 KEDQKIPDFL
-78 EILGQMTQKPDANII
+78 AKLGEMTQDPKANII

-104 LNAAIAELQAKGYNV
+104 LNAAIAELNQKGYAV
-119 PNYPAEPANDK
+119 PAYPAEPKDAK
-130 EADIKARYAKVLGS
+130 EEEIKARYAKVLGS

-153 NSDRRCAKAVKDY
+153 NSDRRCAAAVKEY
-166 AKEFPHKNGAWD
+166 AKAFPHKNGAWD
-178 KSIKTRVAHM
+178 KSIKTRVANM
-188 SSGDFYSNEKS
+188 NGGDFYSNEKS
-199 LIANGASEFSISF
+199 LIASGASEFSIKF
-212 EDASGAKSVLKSGI
+212 KGASGEKTLKSGI
-226 KLNKGDVLSATFM
+226 KLNKGDVISATYLSAK
-239 SVSALDSFIA
+239 ALDSFIESSIA
-249 KTIDEAKKD
+249 DAKKEG
-258 DLLYS
+258 LLYS

-271 KVSDPVMFGHFVK
+271 KVSDPVMFGHFVNV
-284 IFFKEIFSE
+284 FFAELFSE
-293 FASELKDAGVNANNG
+293 FGEQLKNLGVNANNG
-308 LKDLFARIENLSI
+308 LKDLFAKIENSPI
-321 KDKIIAKYNEI
+321 KDKVIAKYNEI

-372 MWNKDGKEQETLAV
+372 MWNKDGKEQETLAA
-386 IPDKTYATIYASII
+386 IPDKTYAMIYSAII
-400 DELKANGAL
+400 DELKENGAL
-409 NPAVIGSVSNVGLMA
+409 NPAVVGSVSNVGLMA

-438 AESDGTFILSDGK
+438 AEEDGEFVLSDGK

-458 QKGDIFRAMIAKD
+458 EKGDIWRAMIAKD

-488 KAAAIFWLDKDRAHD
+488 GATAIFWLDEKRAHD
-503 ANMIKIVKDELSKY
+503 ANMIKIVKDELKKY

-524 SILEP
+524 RIENYEK
-529 SDAMKKSLEIIRAGK
+529 AMKDSLAIMRTGK

-599 QLIDENHL
+599 QLLDEGHL

-624 LANVSANK
+624 LGNTTGKKGAL
-632 NAAVLAS
+632 VLAS

-651 DNSPRKN
+651 DNSPRKK

-672 FYWANELANSEL
+672 LYWANELANSEL
-684 GAKFK
+684 GDKFK

-702 VSELNGNQGN
+702 ANELNGNQG
-712 SVDLGGYYKLDDVKT
+712 SPTDVGGYYKLDDAKANAV
-727 TAIMRSSKLF
+727 MRSSKLF

>member
-1 MLQSPENFN
+1 
-10 QRTKMSNIIYTYTDE
+10 MSDIIYTYTDE

-41 LGRGDVSIET
+41 LKRANVSIET

-59 ILANFPECL
+59 ILANFPEHL
-68 KEDQKVPNYL
+68 KDEQKVPNYL
-78 EILGQMTQKPDANII
+78 EILGQLTQDPKANII

-104 LNAAIAELQAKGYNV
+104 LNAAIAELQAKGFEV
-119 PNYPAEPANDK
+119 PSYPAQPKNEAENEIK
-130 EADIKARYAKVLGS
+130 ERYAKVLGS

-166 AKEFPHKNGAWD
+166 AKEFPHKNGPWD

-188 SSGDFYSNEKS
+188 NDGDFYSNEKS
-199 LIANGASEFSISF
+199 LIASEASEFSISF
-212 EDASGAKSVLKSGI
+212 ESENGQKTLLKSGI
-226 KLNKGDVLSATFM
+226 KLNKGDILSATFM
-239 SVSALDSFIA
+239 SVSALDDFIE

-271 KVSDPVMFGHFVK
+271 KVSDPVIFGHFVK
-284 IFFKEIFSE
+284 IFFKEIFAE
-293 FASELKDAGVNANNG
+293 FGSELKDAGVNANNG

-332 LATRPALA
+332 LSIRPDLA

-349 NLHVPSDIIID
+349 NLHVPSDVIID

-372 MWNKDGKEQETLAV
+372 MWDKNGNERQSLAV

-438 AESDGTFILSDGK
+438 AENDGTFSISDGK
-451 ESLSFKV
+451 NTLSFDVK
-458 QKGDIFRAMIAKD
+458 KGDIFRAMIAKD
-471 EAIKDWVKLAIN
+471 EAIKDWIKLAIT

-488 KAAAIFWLDKDRAHD
+488 NSAAIFWLDEKRAHD
-503 ANMIKIVKDELSKY
+503 NNMIKIVREELNKH
-517 DTAGLDI
+517 DTSALDI

-529 SDAMKKSLEIIRAGK
+529 SAAMKKSLEIIRAGK

-624 LANVSANK
+624 LANTSGNK
-632 NAAVLAS
+632 NANVLAS
-639 TLDKAIAQYLKN
+639 TLDKAISSYLKN
-651 DNSPRKN
+651 DNSPRKK

-684 GAKFK
+684 GANFK
-689 GLAEFLN
+689 ALAQFLNENKDQIIAQLN
-696 ANKEQI
+696 AN
-702 VSELNGNQGN
+702 QGG
-712 SVDLGGYYKLDDVKT
+712 SVDLGGYYKLNDEKT
-727 TAIMRSSKLF
+727 TNIMRSSKIF

>member
-1 MLQSPENFN
+1 
-10 QRTKMSNIIYTYTDE
+10 MSDIIYTYTDE

-41 LGRGDVSIET
+41 LKRANVSIET

-59 ILANFPECL
+59 ILANFPEHL
-68 KEDQKVPNYL
+68 KDEQKVPNYL
-78 EILGQMTQKPDANII
+78 EILGQLTQDPKANII

-104 LNAAIAELQAKGYNV
+104 LNAAIAELQAKGFEV
-119 PNYPAEPANDK
+119 PSYPAQPKNEAENEIK
-130 EADIKARYAKVLGS
+130 ERYAKVLGS

-166 AKEFPHKNGAWD
+166 AKEFPHKNGPWD

-188 SSGDFYSNEKS
+188 NDGDFYSNEKS
-199 LIANGASEFSISF
+199 LIASEASEFSISF
-212 EDASGAKSVLKSGI
+212 ESENGQKTLLKSGI
-226 KLNKGDVLSATFM
+226 KLNKGDILSATFM
-239 SVSALDSFIA
+239 SVSALDDFIE

-271 KVSDPVMFGHFVK
+271 KVSDPVIFGHFVK
-284 IFFKEIFSE
+284 IFFKEIFAE
-293 FASELKDAGVNANNG
+293 FGSELKDAGVNANNG

-332 LATRPALA
+332 LNIRPDLA

-349 NLHVPSDIIID
+349 NLHVPSDVIID

-372 MWNKDGKEQETLAV
+372 MWDKNGNERQSLAV

-438 AESDGTFILSDGK
+438 AENDGTFRISDGK
-451 ESLSFKV
+451 NTLSFDVK
-458 QKGDIFRAMIAKD
+458 KGDIFRAMIAKD
-471 EAIKDWVKLAIN
+471 EAIKDWIKLAIT
-483 RAKAT
+483 RAKT
-488 KAAAIFWLDKDRAHD
+488 TNSAAIFWLDEKRAHD
-503 ANMIKIVKDELSKY
+503 NNMIKIVREELNKH
-517 DTAGLDI
+517 DTSALDI

-529 SDAMKKSLEIIRAGK
+529 SAAMKKSLEIIRAGK

-624 LANVSANK
+624 LANTSGNK
-632 NAAVLAS
+632 NANVLAS
-639 TLDKAIAQYLKN
+639 TLDKAISSYLKN
-651 DNSPRKN
+651 DNSPRKK

-684 GAKFK
+684 GANFK
-689 GLAEFLN
+689 ALAQFLN
-696 ANKEQI
+696 ENKDQI
-702 VSELNGNQGN
+702 IAQLNASQGT
-712 SVDLGGYYKLDDVKT
+712 SVDLGGYYKLNDEKT
-727 TAIMRSSKLF
+727 TNIMRSSKIF

>member
-1 MLQSPENFN
+1 
-10 QRTKMSNIIYTYTDE
+10 MSDIIYTYTDE

-41 LGRGDVSIET
+41 LKRANISIET

-59 ILANFPECL
+59 ILANFPEHL
-68 KEDQKVPNYL
+68 KDEQKVPNYL
-78 EILGQMTQKPDANII
+78 EILGQLTQDPKANII

-104 LNAAIAELQAKGYNV
+104 LNAAIAELQAKGFEV
-119 PNYPAEPANDK
+119 PSYPAQPKNEAENEIK
-130 EADIKARYAKVLGS
+130 ERYAKVLGS

-166 AKEFPHKNGAWD
+166 AKEFPHKNGPWD

-188 SSGDFYSNEKS
+188 NDGDFYSNEKS
-199 LIANGASEFSISF
+199 LIASEASEFSISF
-212 EDASGAKSVLKSGI
+212 ESENGQKTLLKSGI
-226 KLNKGDVLSATFM
+226 KLNKGDILSATFM
-239 SVSALDSFIA
+239 SVSALDDFIE

-271 KVSDPVMFGHFVK
+271 KVSDPVIFGHFVK
-284 IFFKEIFSE
+284 IFFKEIFAE
-293 FASELKDAGVNANNG
+293 FGSELKDVGVNANNG

-321 KDKIIAKYNEI
+321 KDKIIDKYNEI
-332 LATRPALA
+332 LNIRPDLA

-349 NLHVPSDIIID
+349 NLHVPSDVIID

-372 MWNKDGKEQETLAV
+372 MWDKNGNERQSLAV

-438 AESDGTFILSDGK
+438 AENDGTFSISDGK
-451 ESLSFKV
+451 NTLSFDVK
-458 QKGDIFRAMIAKD
+458 KGDIFRAMIAKD
-471 EAIKDWVKLAIN
+471 EAIKDWIKLAIT

-488 KAAAIFWLDKDRAHD
+488 NSAAIFWLDEKRAHD
-503 ANMIKIVKDELSKY
+503 NNMIKIVREELNKH
-517 DTAGLDI
+517 DTSALDI

-529 SDAMKKSLEIIRAGK
+529 SAAMKKSLEIIRAGK

-624 LANVSANK
+624 LANTSGNK
-632 NAAVLAS
+632 NANVLAS
-639 TLDKAIAQYLKN
+639 TLDKAISSYLKN
-651 DNSPRKN
+651 DNSPRKK

-684 GAKFK
+684 GANFK
-689 GLAEFLN
+689 ALAQFLNENKDQIIAQLN
-696 ANKEQI
+696 AN
-702 VSELNGNQGN
+702 QGG
-712 SVDLGGYYKLDDVKT
+712 SVDLGGYYKLNDEKT
-727 TAIMRSSKLF
+727 TNIMRSSKIF

>member
-1 MLQSPENFN
+1 
-10 QRTKMSNIIYTYTDE
+10 MSDIIYTYTDE

-41 LGRGDVSIET
+41 LKRANVSIET

-59 ILANFPECL
+59 ILANFPEHL
-68 KEDQKVPNYL
+68 KDEQKVPNYL
-78 EILGQMTQKPDANII
+78 EILGQLTQDPKANII

-104 LNAAIAELQAKGYNV
+104 LNAAIAELQAKGFEV
-119 PNYPAEPANDK
+119 PSYPAQPKNEAENEIK
-130 EADIKARYAKVLGS
+130 ERYAKVLGS

-166 AKEFPHKNGAWD
+166 AKEFPHKNSPWD

-188 SSGDFYSNEKS
+188 NDGDFYSNEKS
-199 LIANGASEFSISF
+199 LIASEASEFSISF
-212 EDASGAKSVLKSGI
+212 ESENGQKTLLKSGI
-226 KLNKGDVLSATFM
+226 KLNKGDILSATFM
-239 SVSALDSFIA
+239 SVSALDDFIE

-271 KVSDPVMFGHFVK
+271 KVSDPVIFGHFVK
-284 IFFKEIFSE
+284 IFFKEIFAE
-293 FASELKDAGVNANNG
+293 FGSELKDAGVNANNG

-332 LATRPALA
+332 LNIRPDLA

-349 NLHVPSDIIID
+349 NLHVPSDVIID

-372 MWNKDGKEQETLAV
+372 MWDKNGNERQSLAV

-438 AESDGTFILSDGK
+438 AENNGTFSISDGK
-451 ESLSFKV
+451 NTLSFDVK
-458 QKGDIFRAMIAKD
+458 KGDIFRAMIAKD
-471 EAIKDWVKLAIN
+471 EAIKDWIKLAIT

-488 KAAAIFWLDKDRAHD
+488 NSAAIFWLDEKRAHD
-503 ANMIKIVKDELSKY
+503 NNMIKIVREELNKH
-517 DTAGLDI
+517 DTSALDI

-529 SDAMKKSLEIIRAGK
+529 SAAMKKSLEIIRAGK

-624 LANVSANK
+624 LANTSGNK
-632 NAAVLAS
+632 NANVLAS
-639 TLDKAIAQYLKN
+639 TLDKAISSYLKN
-651 DNSPRKN
+651 DNSPRKK

-684 GAKFK
+684 GANFK
-689 GLAEFLN
+689 ALAQFLN
-696 ANKEQI
+696 ENKEQI
-702 VSELNGNQGN
+702 IAQLNANQGG
-712 SVDLGGYYKLDDVKT
+712 SVDLGGYYKLNDEKT
-727 TAIMRSSKLF
+727 TNIMRSSKIF

>member
-1 MLQSPENFN
+1 
-10 QRTKMSNIIYTYTDE
+10 MSDIIYTYTDE

-35 PIIKEY
+35 PVLKEY
-41 LGRGDVSIET
+41 LSRGDVSIET

-59 ILANFPECL
+59 ILANFSDYL
-68 KEDQKVPNYL
+68 KEDQKIPDFL
-78 EILGQMTQKPDANII
+78 AKLGEMTQDPKANII

-104 LNAAIAELQAKGYNV
+104 LNAAIAELNQKGYAV
-119 PNYPAEPANDK
+119 PAYPAEPKDAK
-130 EADIKARYAKVLGS
+130 EEEIKARYAKVLGS

-153 NSDRRCAKAVKDY
+153 NSDRRCAAAVKEY
-166 AKEFPHKNGAWD
+166 AKAFPHKNGAWD
-178 KSIKTRVAHM
+178 KSIKTRVANM
-188 SSGDFYSNEKS
+188 NGGDFYSNEKS
-199 LIANGASEFSISF
+199 LIASGASEFSIKF
-212 EDASGAKSVLKSGI
+212 KGASGEKTLKSGI
-226 KLNKGDVLSATFM
+226 KLNKGDVISATYLSAK
-239 SVSALDSFIA
+239 ALDSFIESSIA
-249 KTIDEAKKD
+249 DAKKEG
-258 DLLYS
+258 LLYS

-271 KVSDPVMFGHFVK
+271 KVSDPVIFGHFVSV
-284 IFFKEIFSE
+284 FFAELFSE
-293 FASELKDAGVNANNG
+293 FGEQLKNLGVNANNG
-308 LKDLFARIENLSI
+308 LKDLFAKIENSPI
-321 KDKIIAKYNEI
+321 KDKVIAKYNEI
-332 LATRPALA
+332 LAIRPALA

-372 MWNKDGKEQETLAV
+372 MWNKDGKEQETLAA
-386 IPDKTYATIYASII
+386 IPDKTYATIYSAII

-409 NPAVIGSVSNVGLMA
+409 NPAVVGSVSNVGLMA

-438 AESDGTFILSDGK
+438 AEEDGEFVLSDGK

-458 QKGDIFRAMIAKD
+458 EKGDIWRAMIAKD

-488 KAAAIFWLDKDRAHD
+488 GATAIFWLDEKRAHD
-503 ANMIKIVKDELSKY
+503 ANMIKIVNDELKKY

-524 SILEP
+524 RVLDYEK
-529 SDAMKKSLEIIRAGK
+529 AMKESLAIMRTGK

-599 QLIDENHL
+599 QLLDEGHL

-624 LANVSANK
+624 LGNTSGKKGAL
-632 NAAVLAS
+632 VLAS

-651 DNSPRKN
+651 DNSPRKK

-672 FYWANELANSEL
+672 LYWANELANSEL
-684 GAKFK
+684 GDKFK

-702 VSELNGNQGN
+702 ANELNGNQG
-712 SVDLGGYYKLDDVKT
+712 SPTDVGGYYKLDDAKANAV
-727 TAIMRSSKLF
+727 MRSSKLF
-737 NEALSK
+737 NEALGK

>member
-1 MLQSPENFN
+1 
-10 QRTKMSNIIYTYTDE
+10 MSDIIYTYTDE

-41 LGRGDVSIET
+41 LKRANVSIET

-59 ILANFPECL
+59 ILANFPEHL
-68 KEDQKVPNYL
+68 KDEQKVPNYL
-78 EILGQMTQKPDANII
+78 EILGQLTQDPKANII

-104 LNAAIAELQAKGYNV
+104 LNAAIAELQAKGFEV
-119 PNYPAEPANDK
+119 PSYPAQPKNEAENEIK
-130 EADIKARYAKVLGS
+130 ERYAKVLGS

-166 AKEFPHKNGAWD
+166 AKEFPHKNGPWD

-188 SSGDFYSNEKS
+188 NDGDFYSNEKS
-199 LIANGASEFSISF
+199 LIASEASEFSISF
-212 EDASGAKSVLKSGI
+212 ESENGQKTLLKSGI
-226 KLNKGDVLSATFM
+226 KLNKGDISSATFM
-239 SVSALDSFIA
+239 SVSALDDFIE

-271 KVSDPVMFGHFVK
+271 KVSDPVIFGHFVK
-284 IFFKEIFSE
+284 IFFKEIFAE
-293 FASELKDAGVNANNG
+293 FGSELKDAGVNANNG

-332 LATRPALA
+332 LNIRPDLA

-349 NLHVPSDIIID
+349 NLHVPSDVIID

-372 MWNKDGKEQETLAV
+372 MWDKNGNERQSLAV

-438 AESDGTFILSDGK
+438 AENDGTFSISDGK
-451 ESLSFKV
+451 NTLSFDVK
-458 QKGDIFRAMIAKD
+458 KGDIFRAMIAKD
-471 EAIKDWVKLAIN
+471 EAIKDWIKLAIT

-488 KAAAIFWLDKDRAHD
+488 NSAAIFWLDEKRAHD
-503 ANMIKIVKDELSKY
+503 NNMIKIVREELNKH
-517 DTAGLDI
+517 DTSALDI

-529 SDAMKKSLEIIRAGK
+529 SAAMKKSLEIIRAGK

-624 LANVSANK
+624 LANTSGNK
-632 NAAVLAS
+632 NANVLAS
-639 TLDKAIAQYLKN
+639 TLDKAISSYLKN
-651 DNSPRKN
+651 DNSPRKK

-684 GAKFK
+684 GVNFK
-689 GLAEFLN
+689 ALAQFLNENKDQIIAQLN
-696 ANKEQI
+696 AN
-702 VSELNGNQGN
+702 QGG
-712 SVDLGGYYKLDDVKT
+712 SVDLGGYYKLNDEKT
-727 TAIMRSSKLF
+727 TSIMRSSKIF

>member
-1 MLQSPENFN
+1 
-10 QRTKMSNIIYTYTDE
+10 MSDIIYTYTDE

-35 PIIKEY
+35 PVLKEY
-41 LGRGDVSIET
+41 LSRGDVSIET

-59 ILANFPECL
+59 ILANFSDYL
-68 KEDQKVPNYL
+68 KEDQKIPDFL
-78 EILGQMTQKPDANII
+78 AKLGEMTQDPKANII

-104 LNAAIAELQAKGYNV
+104 LNAAIAELNQKGYAV
-119 PNYPAEPANDK
+119 PAYPAEPKDAK
-130 EADIKARYAKVLGS
+130 EEEIKARYAKVLGS

-153 NSDRRCAKAVKDY
+153 NSDRRCAAAVKEY
-166 AKEFPHKNGAWD
+166 AKAFPHKNGAWD
-178 KSIKTRVAHM
+178 KSIKTRVANM
-188 SSGDFYSNEKS
+188 NGGDFYSNEKS
-199 LIANGASEFSISF
+199 LIASGASEFSIKF
-212 EDASGAKSVLKSGI
+212 KGASGEKTLKSGI
-226 KLNKGDVLSATFM
+226 KLNKGDVISATYLSAK
-239 SVSALDSFIA
+239 ALDSFIESSIA
-249 KTIDEAKKD
+249 DAKKEG
-258 DLLYS
+258 LLYS

-284 IFFKEIFSE
+284 VFFAELFSE
-293 FASELKDAGVNANNG
+293 FGEQLKNLGVNANNG
-308 LKDLFARIENLSI
+308 LKDLFAKIENSPI
-321 KDKIIAKYNEI
+321 KDKVIAKYNEI

-372 MWNKDGKEQETLAV
+372 MWNKDGKEQETLAA
-386 IPDKTYATIYASII
+386 IPDKTYAIIYSAII
-400 DELKANGAL
+400 DELKENGAL
-409 NPAVIGSVSNVGLMA
+409 NPAVVGSVSNVGLMA

-438 AESDGTFILSDGK
+438 AEEDGEFVLSDGK

-458 QKGDIFRAMIAKD
+458 EKGDIWRAMIAKD

-488 KAAAIFWLDKDRAHD
+488 GATAIFWLDEKRAHD
-503 ANMIKIVKDELSKY
+503 ANMIKIVKDELKKY

-524 SILEP
+524 RIENYEK
-529 SDAMKKSLEIIRAGK
+529 AMKDSLAIMRTGK

-599 QLIDENHL
+599 QLLDEGHL

-624 LANVSANK
+624 LGNTSGKKGAL
-632 NAAVLAS
+632 VLAS

-651 DNSPRKN
+651 DNSPRKK

-672 FYWANELANSEL
+672 LYWANELANSEL
-684 GAKFK
+684 GDKFK

-702 VSELNGNQGN
+702 ANELNGNQG
-712 SVDLGGYYKLDDVKT
+712 SPADVGGYYKLDDAKANAV
-727 TAIMRSSKLF
+727 MRSSKLF

>member
-1 MLQSPENFN
+1 
-10 QRTKMSNIIYTYTDE
+10 MSDIIYTYTDE

-41 LGRGDVSIET
+41 LKRANVSIET

-59 ILANFPECL
+59 ILANFPEHL
-68 KEDQKVPNYL
+68 KDEQKVPNYL
-78 EILGQMTQKPDANII
+78 EILGQLTQDPKANII

-104 LNAAIAELQAKGYNV
+104 LNAAIAELQAKGFEV
-119 PNYPAEPANDK
+119 PSYPAQPKNEAENEIK
-130 EADIKARYAKVLGS
+130 ERYAKVLGS

-166 AKEFPHKNGAWD
+166 AKEFPHKNGPWD

-188 SSGDFYSNEKS
+188 NEGDFYSNEKS
-199 LIANGASEFSISF
+199 LIASEASEFSISF
-212 EDASGAKSVLKSGI
+212 ESENGQKTLLKSGI
-226 KLNKGDVLSATFM
+226 KLNKGDILSATFM
-239 SVSALDSFIA
+239 SVSALDDFIE

-271 KVSDPVMFGHFVK
+271 KVSDPVIFGHFVK
-284 IFFKEIFSE
+284 IFFKEIFAE
-293 FASELKDAGVNANNG
+293 FGSALKDVGVNANNG

-332 LATRPALA
+332 LNIRPDLA

-349 NLHVPSDIIID
+349 NLHVPSDVIID

-372 MWNKDGKEQETLAV
+372 MWDKNGNERQSLAV

-438 AESDGTFILSDGK
+438 AENDGTFSISDGK
-451 ESLSFKV
+451 NTLSFDVK
-458 QKGDIFRAMIAKD
+458 KGDIFRAMIAKD
-471 EAIKDWVKLAIN
+471 EAIKDWIKLAIT

-488 KAAAIFWLDKDRAHD
+488 KSAAIFWLDEKRAHD
-503 ANMIKIVKDELSKY
+503 NNMIKIVREELNKH
-517 DTAGLDI
+517 DTSALDI

-529 SDAMKKSLEIIRAGK
+529 SAAMKKSLEIIRAGK

-624 LANVSANK
+624 LANTSGNK
-632 NAAVLAS
+632 NANVLAS
-639 TLDKAIAQYLKN
+639 TLDKAISSYLKN
-651 DNSPRKN
+651 DNSPRKK

-672 FYWANELANSEL
+672 FYWVNELANSEL
-684 GAKFK
+684 GANFK
-689 GLAEFLN
+689 ALAQFLNENKDQIIAQLN
-696 ANKEQI
+696 AN
-702 VSELNGNQGN
+702 QGG
-712 SVDLGGYYKLDDVKT
+712 SVDLGGYYKLNDEKT
-727 TAIMRSSKLF
+727 TNIMRSSKIF

>member
-1 MLQSPENFN
+1 
-10 QRTKMSNIIYTYTDE
+10 MSDIIYTYTDE

-41 LGRGDVSIET
+41 LKRANVSIET

-59 ILANFPECL
+59 ILANFPEHL
-68 KEDQKVPNYL
+68 KDEQKVPNYL
-78 EILGQMTQKPDANII
+78 EILGQLTQDPKANII

-104 LNAAIAELQAKGYNV
+104 LNAAIAELQAKGFEV
-119 PNYPAEPANDK
+119 PSYPAQPKNEAENEIK
-130 EADIKARYAKVLGS
+130 ERYAKVLGS

-166 AKEFPHKNGAWD
+166 AKEFPHKNGPWD

-188 SSGDFYSNEKS
+188 NEGDFYSNEKS
-199 LIANGASEFSISF
+199 LIASEASEFSISF
-212 EDASGAKSVLKSGI
+212 ESENGQKTLLKSGI
-226 KLNKGDVLSATFM
+226 KLNKGDILSATFM
-239 SVSALDSFIA
+239 SVSALDDFIE

-271 KVSDPVMFGHFVK
+271 KVSDPVIFGHFVK
-284 IFFKEIFSE
+284 IFFKEIFAE
-293 FASELKDAGVNANNG
+293 FGSELKDAGVGANNG

-332 LATRPALA
+332 LNIRPDLA

-349 NLHVPSDIIID
+349 NLHVPSDVIID

-372 MWNKDGKEQETLAV
+372 MWDKNGNERQSLAV

-438 AESDGTFILSDGK
+438 AENDGTFSISDGK
-451 ESLSFKV
+451 NTLSFDVK
-458 QKGDIFRAMIAKD
+458 KGDIFRAMIAKD
-471 EAIKDWVKLAIN
+471 EAIKDWIKLAIT

-488 KAAAIFWLDKDRAHD
+488 KSAAIFWLDEKRAHD
-503 ANMIKIVKDELSKY
+503 NNMIKIVREELNKH
-517 DTAGLDI
+517 DTSALDI

-529 SDAMKKSLEIIRAGK
+529 SAAMKKSLEIIRAGK

-624 LANVSANK
+624 LANTSGNK
-632 NAAVLAS
+632 NANVLAS
-639 TLDKAIAQYLKN
+639 TLDKAISSYLKN
-651 DNSPRKN
+651 DNSPRKK

-684 GAKFK
+684 GANFK
-689 GLAEFLN
+689 ALAQFLN
-696 ANKEQI
+696 ENKDQI
-702 VSELNGNQGN
+702 IAQLNASQGT
-712 SVDLGGYYKLDDVKT
+712 SVDLGGYYKLNDEKT
-727 TAIMRSSKLF
+727 TNIMRSSKIF